1 MILLA
6 ITTLLAF
13 YVAWNLGANDV
24 ANSMGTSVGS
34 GAISLRRALVIAA
47 ILEFSGAVLFG
58 QQVSTTLAKGIVD
71 PSQFVGHADSLVLGM
86 LTALVVCGLW
96 LQLAT
101 ALGLPVASSHAIVG
115 AIAGVGWVASS
126 GTAVDWSLLGQ
137 IALAWVFTPVLSGGL
152 AALFYSLLCRWILE
166 QPNPLAQLREWI
178 PWLSTAVVGTVGAI
192 VLPSLLQ
199 AETVAQWWPMPT
211 PIYTVW
217 VLLAMAAI
225 ALLTLTSWQH
235 LSTLIER
242 HSTPVTASDTL
253 FATPNGTTGLQALVE
268 NHLARFQVISASLV
282 AFAHGSN
289 DVGNAIAPLATI
301 VQLQQTGAVQLESV
315 TIPLWV
321 LGVGAVGIVTGLAT
335 WGRKVITTVGQG
347 IMPLQ
352 PSSGL
357 CAELATAAT
366 ILLASR
372 LGLPVSTSHA
382 IVGSVVG
389 ISLWRY
395 WLSRRSPIQLIN
407 PSLVNAPAGNE
418 PTVSHPLQLKVL
430 QEIGLAWVATV
441 PVVAL
446 LTAGLFD
453 LLTNLWHVKLLLP

>member
-13 YVAWNLGANDV
+13 YVAWSLGANDV

-34 GAISLRRALVIAA
+34 GAISLRWALAIAA

-58 QQVSTTLAKGIVD
+58 QPVSTTLAKGIVD
-71 PSQFVGHADSLVLGM
+71 PNQFVGHADTLVVGM
-86 LTALVVCGLW
+86 LTALAVCGLW

-115 AIAGVGWVASS
+115 AIAGVGWVASG
-126 GTAVDWSLLGQ
+126 GTAVDWLLLGQ
-137 IALAWVFTPVLSGGL
+137 IALAWMLTPMLSGGL
-152 AALFYSLLCRWILE
+152 AALFYSLLCRWILQ
-166 QPNPLAQLREWI
+166 QPNPVTQLQEWI
-178 PWLSTAVVGTVGAI
+178 PWLSVGLVGTVGAI
-192 VLPSLLQ
+192 VFPSVLTPEWVAAWLPIPLPLH
-199 AETVAQWWPMPT
+199 
-211 PIYTVW
+211 TVW
-217 VLLAMAAI
+217 VLMAVAAI
-225 ALLTLTSWQH
+225 ALMSLTSWQH
-235 LSTLIER
+235 LSTLVKHNQPAI
-242 HSTPVTASDTL
+242 AG
-253 FATPNGTTGLQALVE
+253 NGLTVPQAVVE
-268 NHLARFQVISASLV
+268 QQLARFQVMSACLV
-282 AFAHGSN
+282 AFAHGAN

-301 VQLQQTGAVQLESV
+301 VQLQQTGTVALDRV

-321 LGVGAVGIVTGLAT
+321 LVVGALGIVTGLAT
-335 WGRKVITTVGQG
+335 WGRKVITTVGKE

-357 CAELATAAT
+357 CAELAAAAT

-395 WLSRRSPIQLIN
+395 CWSQPTATDQTDQDQTAIAHN
-407 PSLVNAPAGNE
+407 PLHLPV
-418 PTVSHPLQLKVL
+418 VRD
-430 QEIGLAWVATV
+430 IGLAWVATV
-441 PVVAL
+441 PVVAV
-446 LTAGLFD
+446 LTAGLFQ
-453 LLTNLWHVKLLLP
+453 LVNPWLVLAMP